1 MKADER
7 EIRRK
12 RRVLEHADDAFIF
25 AVFVDGQ
32 LMIAAQAVK

>member
-12 RRVLEHADDAFIF
+12 RGTNSTGPVGRCRIQNDLLRIGVYSNDR
-25 AVFVDGQ
+25 
-32 LMIAAQAVK
+32 